1 MLSSGA
7 QIGPYIL
14 VKKLGRGNFGVVWL
28 AEHRTSVVTTQVAL
42 KLPIEE
48 DIDVEA
54 VKREAAIWVK
64 ASGHPN
70 ILPIISADVFQ
81 GQIVIVSE
89 YAPGGS
95 LYDWLERHGG
105 KAPSVGVAV
114 TLLNGIL
121 QGLEH
126 LHERR
131 IIHRDLKPANILL
144 QGDIPRLADFGI
156 ARVLKSTSSAS
167 LVSGTPLY
175 MSPESFDGKRSEQSD
190 LWSVGVMAYQ
200 LLTGNFPFPGGDF
213 MAIVGKVAFAEPEP
227 LPAYVPEPLQAIIH
241 RALRKKPDERFR
253 SAREMREALWKAAY
267 SVSLPG
273 RPLSQAETVSATAP
287 PTPLQKRTDTLPLA
301 ASHPNLPHPQ
311 PTQVVPDAIPT
322 VPAPPMAGQ
331 TAAPPHLIASLPG
344 TERVPIPQRS
354 FPIGL
359 LLGVATVILVSL
371 GLVVGGSLWVFR
383 DKLPAFSLSGTTPI
397 GSSPVSSPSPPLGG
411 NPASGGISELKLNGS
426 FDNII
431 DMDFSADAS
440 KVLCG
445 NFNGTLTLFDLTT
458 NQKLLE
464 LDDDQKTLSSVKMTG
479 DGKYAAS
486 AGYSD
491 GAQIVRLWN
500 LETGKVVAKISEP
513 LVGVG
518 GLSFSGDGSQ
528 LATGFNPRTNI
539 TLLEVPSGKK
549 LRTIPVRTA
558 IHTLAFSKDG
568 KYIVAGCYNGDV
580 EIFEA
585 ATGTAIAQSKG
596 DGKQVY
602 CLAISKD
609 SRLVAAGFEDG
620 RIKLI
625 DLTSG
630 EAVKILERH
639 GAQVWRVAFAPNGK
653 ALASTSLDKTV
664 RQWDLA
670 TGKELNRFQPE
681 GHVMQCLAYTPDGS
695 EIRVGHANS
704 LIHGWQLK

>member
-95 LYDWLERHGG
+95 LYDWLERYGG

-167 LVSGTPLY
+167 MVSGTPLY
-175 MSPESFDGKRSEQSD
+175 MSPEAFDGKRSEQSD

-213 MAIVGKVAFAEPEP
+213 MAIVGKVAFAEPQP
-227 LPAYVPEPLQAIIH
+227 LPAVVPEPLQAIIY
-241 RALRKKPDERFR
+241 RALRKKPEERFR

-273 RPLSQAETVSATAP
+273 RPPSQAETVSATAP
-287 PTPLQKRTDTLPLA
+287 PAPVQKRTDTLPLA

-311 PTQVVPDAIPT
+311 PTQVVPGAVST
-322 VPAPPMAGQ
+322 VPAPPLAAQ
-331 TAAPPHLIASLPG
+331 TAASNQLLASLPG
-344 TERVPIPQRS
+344 TERVPMPERN
-354 FPIGL
+354 FPVGL
-359 LLGVATVILVSL
+359 FLGGAAVILMGL

-383 DKLPAFSLSGTTPI
+383 DKLPALSLSGATPI
-397 GSSPVSSPSPPLGG
+397 GSSPRSSPSQPLGG
-411 NPASGGISELKLNGS
+411 QTVGGTSELKLNGS
-426 FDNII
+426 FDNIMF
-431 DMDFSADAS
+431 MDFSADAS
-440 KVLCG
+440 KVLCA
-445 NFNGTLTLFDLTT
+445 NMNGTLTLFDLTT
-458 NQKLLE
+458 NQKLIE
-464 LDDDQKTLSSVKMTG
+464 LDDNQSIASAVQMAS

-486 AGYSD
+486 STYGT
-491 GAQIVRLWN
+491 GGTVVRLWD
-500 LETGKVVAKISEP
+500 LQTGKVVAKISESSD
-513 LVGVG
+513 GISA
-518 GLSFSGDGSQ
+518 LSFSGDSSL
-528 LATGFNPRTNI
+528 LATGLNRRTDI
-539 TLLEVPSGKK
+539 VLLEVPSGKK
-549 LRTIPVRTA
+549 VRTMSA
-558 IHTLAFSKDG
+558 RNPVHTLVFSKDG

-609 SRLVAAGFEDG
+609 GRLVAAGFEDG
-620 RIKLI
+620 RIKVIELA
-625 DLTSG
+625 TGS
-630 EAVKILERH
+630 EVKRLERH
-639 GAQVWRVAFAPNGK
+639 GAQVWRLAFAPNGK

-681 GHVMQCLAYTPDGS
+681 GHVMQCLTYTPDGS

>member
-95 LYDWLERHGG
+95 LYDWLERYGG

-167 LVSGTPLY
+167 MVSGTPLY
-175 MSPESFDGKRSEQSD
+175 MSPEAFDGKRSEQSD

-227 LPAYVPEPLQAIIH
+227 LPAFIPEPLQAIIY

-273 RPLSQAETVSATAP
+273 RSPSHAETVSATAP
-287 PTPLQKRTDTLPLA
+287 PTPVQKKTDTLPLA

-311 PTQVVPDAIPT
+311 PTQVAPGAVST
-322 VPAPPMAGQ
+322 VPAPPLAAQ
-331 TAAPPHLIASLPG
+331 TAASNQLLASLPG
-344 TERVPIPQRS
+344 TERVPMPERN
-354 FPIGL
+354 FPVGL
-359 LLGVATVILVSL
+359 FLGGAAVILMGL

-383 DKLPAFSLSGTTPI
+383 DKLPALSLSGATPI
-397 GSSPVSSPSPPLGG
+397 GSSPVSSPSQPLGG
-411 NPASGGISELKLNGS
+411 QTAGGISELKLNGS

-440 KVLCG
+440 KVVCG

-458 NQKLLE
+458 NQKLIE
-464 LDDDQKTLSSVKMTG
+464 LDDDQKTLSSVKMTA

-486 AGYSD
+486 TGYNE
-491 GAQIVRLWN
+491 GAQTVRIWN
-500 LETGKVVAKISEP
+500 LETGKVMAKISEP

-528 LATGFNPRTNI
+528 LATGFNPRTSI
-539 TLLEVPSGKK
+539 TVLEVPSGKK
-549 LRTIPVRTA
+549 LRTIPIRTA

-580 EIFEA
+580 EIVEA
-585 ATGTAIAQSKG
+585 ATGTAVSQSKG

-609 SRLVAAGFEDG
+609 GRLVAAGFEDG
-620 RIKLI
+620 RIKVIELA
-625 DLTSG
+625 TGS
-630 EAVKILERH
+630 EVKRLERH
-639 GAQVWRVAFAPNGK
+639 GAQVWRLAFAPNGK

-681 GHVMQCLAYTPDGS
+681 GHVMQCLTYTPDGS